1 MQNGTINMDN
11 EKVDNSLCGI
21 SSFAFQGTNAHLII
35 KFPSG
40 GRAKSLK
47 GRLPSLVKERCS
59 VIPMWKRMTGSA
71 FTDTWST
78 STIQC
83 LLSGSQL
90 SEYMYSVPE
99 GLLLSEWATA
109 AFAVESANLMGK
121 SSPMHVN
128 AFVVTKSLKVEEQ
141 QLDSTSLVVLES
153 TIRTKLGS
161 MSLLAGDECVS
172 TCGVQNICGSK
183 RDGMANQRSLGSKL
197 GHLNALSNVHHQSDF
212 EKHIYHPAILHASCS
227 CMSGDYRPKSNN
239 LVSCES
245 MWFKTSASELT
256 QLEFCTTKESSSL
269 YLHSDGLLAGSLSG
283 IQLDERRDPSV
294 QTVGLVNTARS
305 NNRSVSG
312 DIVQRDGNNTEEDT
326 LQEIINIVREILQCD
341 DVDPEETFFDAGI
354 DSLTS
359 LQLRATLQDK
369 LKMQLPGT
377 LINDYPTAMS
387 LCEMITSSKQYN
399 AIYLP
404 PLYDTD
410 CERYRQIPPCL
421 PRWYQ
426 ILMWPSKKLF
436 EAKDGLSFPLQ
447 DGVYRVQPLRSSNG
461 PMRYSACSTVD
472 INVAW
477 TRMRST
483 YFFRGGISDEKL
495 IKSLSPVLDAFPT
508 LTSRLVERSGD
519 LYFEYG
525 GSNAHVEVRT
535 GFATQ
540 WTPQD
545 YIGMVIPGIWKLSIA
560 VWLWQFLYSN
570 IGVALFLAW
579 RAYTSLFGSPLMRIR
594 ITHIVKEQAEK
605 KSFWHPLR
613 KVGRPSPSSE
623 SDVVGT
629 YVTVDWMHSVADG
642 GTMGRFMSLWAM
654 SFRNE
659 PLLVSHPGP
668 LNALNPKQKELFA
681 RMWLNEA
688 PVPRLYRPL
697 RGNGLS
703 YMRFLVP
710 SDTIQRVQ
718 NECSL
723 AARTSD
729 IVVALMWKRQR
740 EYAVLA
746 DQVAYPRITFLEDL
760 RQHIPQLQPFSGNL
774 IRFLP
779 PLVPEPA
786 DGEGMAEDADVARVA
801 DLIFGHRK
809 QEHFTMAQLEDTGS
823 LPGIPCCWSALHEM
837 ISQEGCPMIM
847 VNDLIPFDA
856 PIRFDDDHWGIVP
869 AEASGWRPDIP
880 ILSEGI
886 LDNFAEIPNW
896 QMWLTRGPDGVV
908 VSLFSMP

>member
-1 MQNGTINMDN
+1 
-11 EKVDNSLCGI
+11 
-21 SSFAFQGTNAHLII
+21 
-35 KFPSG
+35 
-40 GRAKSLK
+40 
-47 GRLPSLVKERCS
+47 
-59 VIPMWKRMTGSA
+59 
-71 FTDTWST
+71 
-78 STIQC
+78 
-83 LLSGSQL
+83 
-90 SEYMYSVPE
+90 
-99 GLLLSEWATA
+99 
-109 AFAVESANLMGK
+109 
-121 SSPMHVN
+121 
-128 AFVVTKSLKVEEQ
+128 
-141 QLDSTSLVVLES
+141 
-153 TIRTKLGS
+153 
-161 MSLLAGDECVS
+161 
-172 TCGVQNICGSK
+172 
-183 RDGMANQRSLGSKL
+183 
-197 GHLNALSNVHHQSDF
+197 
-212 EKHIYHPAILHASCS
+212 
-227 CMSGDYRPKSNN
+227 
-239 LVSCES
+239 
-245 MWFKTSASELT
+245 
-256 QLEFCTTKESSSL
+256 
-269 YLHSDGLLAGSLSG
+269 
-283 IQLDERRDPSV
+283 
-294 QTVGLVNTARS
+294 
-305 NNRSVSG
+305 
-312 DIVQRDGNNTEEDT
+312 
-326 LQEIINIVREILQCD
+326 
-341 DVDPEETFFDAGI
+341 
-354 DSLTS
+354 
-359 LQLRATLQDK
+359 
-369 LKMQLPGT
+369 
-377 LINDYPTAMS
+377 
-387 LCEMITSSKQYN
+387 
-399 AIYLP
+399 LP

-809 QEHFTMAQLEDTGS
+809 KEHFTMAQLEDTGS

>member
-1 MQNGTINMDN
+1 M
-11 EKVDNSLCGI
+11 
-21 SSFAFQGTNAHLII
+21 
-35 KFPSG
+35 
-40 GRAKSLK
+40 
-47 GRLPSLVKERCS
+47 
-59 VIPMWKRMTGSA
+59 
-71 FTDTWST
+71 
-78 STIQC
+78 
-83 LLSGSQL
+83 
-90 SEYMYSVPE
+90 
-99 GLLLSEWATA
+99 
-109 AFAVESANLMGK
+109 
-121 SSPMHVN
+121 
-128 AFVVTKSLKVEEQ
+128 
-141 QLDSTSLVVLES
+141 
-153 TIRTKLGS
+153 
-161 MSLLAGDECVS
+161 
-172 TCGVQNICGSK
+172 
-183 RDGMANQRSLGSKL
+183 
-197 GHLNALSNVHHQSDF
+197 
-212 EKHIYHPAILHASCS
+212 
-227 CMSGDYRPKSNN
+227 
-239 LVSCES
+239 
-245 MWFKTSASELT
+245 
-256 QLEFCTTKESSSL
+256 
-269 YLHSDGLLAGSLSG
+269 
-283 IQLDERRDPSV
+283 
-294 QTVGLVNTARS
+294 
-305 NNRSVSG
+305 
-312 DIVQRDGNNTEEDT
+312 
-326 LQEIINIVREILQCD
+326 
-341 DVDPEETFFDAGI
+341 
-354 DSLTS
+354 
-359 LQLRATLQDK
+359 
-369 LKMQLPGT
+369 
-377 LINDYPTAMS
+377 
-387 LCEMITSSKQYN
+387 
-399 AIYLP
+399 
-404 PLYDTD
+404 
-410 CERYRQIPPCL
+410 
-421 PRWYQ
+421 
-426 ILMWPSKKLF
+426 
-436 EAKDGLSFPLQ
+436 
-447 DGVYRVQPLRSSNG
+447 
-461 PMRYSACSTVD
+461 
-472 INVAW
+472 
-477 TRMRST
+477 
-483 YFFRGGISDEKL
+483 
-495 IKSLSPVLDAFPT
+495 
-508 LTSRLVERSGD
+508 TSRLVERSGD

-809 QEHFTMAQLEDTGS
+809 KEHFTMAQLEDTGS